1 MKKKA
6 GMLSQAAALAHEINS
21 SLGTDVKLGD
31 DPAFEIVRIPT
42 GSLVL
47 DRVTGGGF
55 ALGRHVEL
63 FGDENVGKSYIAYK
77 TMALSQSRGK
87 VCVIVDPEHSFDRKW
102 FKHLGGKPKELLTFH
117 PANADDA
124 IAVMMLLAKHA
135 EAKEVEVIT
144 IDSVASMVTRE
155 ELEKDPREEDRIA
168 SQARMMSRALR
179 RITAVNRQTLFIWVN
194 QERMNIGVRFG
205 NPKTTSGGR
214 ALRYYATTRIEMRRG
229 TRIIEERQVARG
241 GKLVKGKV
249 QVGRWIQLRCE
260 KDKSTRP
267 FREGSFIFDN
277 ELSEISEPSEVIE
290 LGLLDGLIE
299 RKSNSFYYT
308 DLDDKEWKGSYR
320 QFSKWLRTEKVL
332 RDELVLVIQDE
343 TVNDEIGGEDTG

>member
-6 GMLSQAAALAHEINS
+6 GTLTKAASLAHEINS
-21 SLGTDVKLGD
+21 SLGTDVRLGD
-31 DPAFEIVRIPT
+31 DSAFEITRIPT

-63 FGDENVGKSYIAYK
+63 FGDENVCKSYIAYK
-77 TMALSQSRGK
+77 TMALAQARDK
-87 VCVIVDPEHSFDRKW
+87 VCVIIDPEHSFDRKW
-102 FKHLGGKPKELLTFH
+102 FKHLGGKPRELLTFH
-117 PANADDA
+117 PGNAEEA
-124 IAVMMLLAKHA
+124 VSVMMLVAKYA
-135 EAKEVEVIT
+135 EEKEIQVVA
-144 IDSVASMVTRE
+144 IDSVAALITKE
-155 ELEKDPREEDRIA
+155 EQEKDPREEDRIA

-179 RITAVNRQTLFIWVN
+179 RITAANRQVLFIWIN
-194 QERMNIGVRFG
+194 QERTNIGVRFG

-241 GKLVKGKV
+241 GKLVNGKV
-249 QVGRWIQLRCE
+249 QIGRWIQLRCE

-267 FREGSFIFDN
+267 YREGSFIFDN
-277 ELSEISEPSEVIE
+277 ELSEISLPSEIIE

-299 RKSNSFYYT
+299 RRANSFIYT
-308 DLDDKEWKGSYR
+308 DLDDKEWKGSYK
-320 QFSKWLRTEKVL
+320 QFSKWLRTDQVL
-332 RDELVLVIQDE
+332 CDELVAVIQDA
-343 TVNDEIGGEDTG
+343 TINDEIGGED

>member
-6 GMLSQAAALAHEINS
+6 GTLTKAASLANEINA
-21 SLGTDVKLGD
+21 SLGTDVRLGD
-31 DPAFEIVRIPT
+31 DEAFEIVRIPT

-63 FGDENVGKSYIAYK
+63 FGDENVCKSYIAYK
-77 TMALSQSRGK
+77 TMALAQDRGK
-87 VCVIVDPEHSFDRKW
+87 VCVIIDPEHSFDRKW
-102 FKHLGGKPKELLTFH
+102 FKHLGGKPRELLTFH
-117 PANADDA
+117 PGNAEEA
-124 IAVMMLLAKHA
+124 VSVMMLVAKYA
-135 EAKEVEVIT
+135 EEKEIQVVA
-144 IDSVASMVTRE
+144 IDSVAALITKE
-155 ELEKDPREEDRIA
+155 EQEKDPREEDRIA

-179 RITAVNRQTLFIWVN
+179 RITAANRQVLFIWIN
-194 QERMNIGVRFG
+194 QERTNIGVRFG

-267 FREGSFIFDN
+267 YREGSFIFDN
-277 ELSEISEPSEVIE
+277 ELSEISLPSEIIE
-290 LGLLDGLIE
+290 LGLLDELIE
-299 RKSNSFYYT
+299 RRSNSFIYT
-308 DLDDKEWKGSYR
+308 DLDDKEWKGSYK
-320 QFSKWLRTEKVL
+320 QFSKWLRINQVL
-332 RDELVLVIQDE
+332 CDELVAVIMDQ
-343 TVNDEIGGEDTG
+343 TVNDELGAE

>member
-6 GMLSQAAALAHEINS
+6 GTLSQAASLAHEINS
-21 SLGTDVKLGD
+21 SLGTDVRLGD

-63 FGDENVGKSYIAYK
+63 FGDENVCKSYIAYR
-77 TMALSQSRGK
+77 TMALAQDRGK

-117 PANADDA
+117 PNNAEDA
-124 IAVMMLLAKHA
+124 VAVMMLLAKHA
-135 EAKEVEVIT
+135 QEKDIQVIS
-144 IDSVASMVTRE
+144 IDSVAALITRE
-155 ELEKDPREEDRIA
+155 EQEKDPREEDRIA

-179 RITAVNRQTLFIWVN
+179 RITAVNRKMLFIWVN
-194 QERMNIGVRFG
+194 QERTNIGVRFG

-214 ALRYYATTRIEMRRG
+214 ALRYYATTRIEMRKG
-229 TRIIEERQVARG
+229 TRIIDEREVARG

-249 QVGRWIQLRCE
+249 QTGRWIQLRCE

-267 FREGSFIFDN
+267 HREGSFIFDN
-277 ELSEISEPSEVIE
+277 ELSEISEPSEIIE
-290 LGLLDGLIE
+290 LGLLDGLVE

-308 DLDDKEWKGSYR
+308 DLDDREWKGTYR
-320 QFSKWLRTEKVL
+320 QFSKWLRTENVL
-332 RDELVLVIQDE
+332 RDELVSAIQDQ
-343 TVNDEIGGEDTG
+343 TVTDEIGGEDA

>member
-6 GMLSQAAALAHEINS
+6 GMLTKAASLANEINA
-21 SLGTDVKLGD
+21 SLGTDIRLGD
-31 DPAFEIVRIPT
+31 DSAFEIVRIPT

-77 TMALSQSRGK
+77 TMALAQARGK

-102 FKHLGGKPKELLTFH
+102 FKHLGGRPKELLTFH
-117 PANADDA
+117 PQNAEDA
-124 IAVMMLLAKHA
+124 VAVMMLVAKHA
-135 EAKEVEVIT
+135 EEKEIQVVS
-144 IDSVASMVTRE
+144 IDSVSALITKE
-155 ELEKDPREEDRIA
+155 EQEKDPREEDRIA

-179 RITAVNRQTLFIWVN
+179 RITAANRQVLFIWIN
-194 QERMNIGVRFG
+194 QERTNIGVRFG

-229 TRIIEERQVARG
+229 TRIVEERPVARG
-241 GKLVKGKV
+241 GKLVNGKV

-267 FREGSFIFDN
+267 FREGSFVFDN
-277 ELSEISEPSEVIE
+277 EASEISLASEIIE
-290 LGLLDGLIE
+290 LALLDGLIE
-299 RKSNSFYYT
+299 RKANSFVYV
-308 DLDDKEWKGSYR
+308 DLDDREWKGTYK
-320 QFSKWLRTEKVL
+320 QFSKWLRNEDVL
-332 RDELVLVIQDE
+332 REELISVIQDQ
-343 TVNDEIGGEDTG
+343 TINDSIGGEENG

>member
-1 MKKKA
+1 MAPKKA
-6 GMLSQAAALAHEINS
+6 GTLTKAASLANEINA
-21 SLGTDVKLGD
+21 SLGTDVRLGD
-31 DPAFEIVRIPT
+31 DKAFEIVRIPT

-63 FGDENVGKSYIAYK
+63 FGDENVCKSYIAYK
-77 TMALSQSRGK
+77 TMALAQDRGK

-102 FKHLGGKPKELLTFH
+102 FRHLGGKPRELLTFH
-117 PANADDA
+117 PGNAEEA
-124 IAVMMLLAKHA
+124 VSVMMLVAKYA
-135 EAKEVEVIT
+135 EEKDIQVVA
-144 IDSVASMVTRE
+144 IDSVSALITKE
-155 ELEKDPREEDRIA
+155 EQEKDPREEDRIA

-179 RITAVNRQTLFIWVN
+179 RITAANRQVLFIWIN
-194 QERMNIGVRFG
+194 QERTNIGVRFG

-241 GKLVKGKV
+241 GKLANGKV

-267 FREGSFIFDN
+267 YREGSFVFDN
-277 ELSEISEPSEVIE
+277 ELSEISEPSEIIE
-290 LGLLDGLIE
+290 LALLDGLIE
-299 RKSNSFYYT
+299 RRANSFIYL
-308 DLDDKEWKGSYR
+308 DLDDKEWKGSYK
-320 QFSKWLRTEKVL
+320 QFSKWLRIEQVL
-332 RDELVLVIQDE
+332 RDELVAVIQDA
-343 TVNDEIGGEDTG
+343 TINDEIGEGD

>member
-6 GMLSQAAALAHEINS
+6 GTLTKAASLAHEINA
-21 SLGTDVKLGD
+21 SLGTDVRLGD
-31 DPAFEIVRIPT
+31 DPAFEITRIPT

-77 TMALSQSRGK
+77 TMALAQDRGK

-117 PANADDA
+117 PTNAEDA
-124 IAVMMLLAKHA
+124 VAVMMLVAKHA
-135 EAKEVEVIT
+135 EEKDIEVVS
-144 IDSVASMVTRE
+144 IDSVSALITKE
-155 ELEKDPREEDRIA
+155 EAEKDPREEDRIA

-179 RITAVNRQTLFIWVN
+179 RITAANHSILFIWIN
-194 QERMNIGVRFG
+194 QERVNIGVRFG

-229 TRIIEERQVARG
+229 TRIIEERPVARG
-241 GKLVKGKV
+241 GKLQNGKV
-249 QVGRWIQLRCE
+249 QIGRWIQLRCE

-277 ELSEISEPSEVIE
+277 ESSEISEASEIIE

-299 RKSNSFYYT
+299 RKDNSFYYT
-308 DLDDKEWKGSYR
+308 DLDDREWKGTYKA
-320 QFSKWLRTEKVL
+320 FSKLLRTESVL
-332 RDELVLVIQDE
+332 RDELIAVIQDQ
-343 TVNDEIGGEDTG
+343 TVSDITGGEGDG

>member
-6 GMLSQAAALAHEINS
+6 GTLTKAASLANEINA
-21 SLGTDVKLGD
+21 SLGTDVRLGD
-31 DPAFEIVRIPT
+31 DAAFEIVRIPT

-77 TMALSQSRGK
+77 TMALAQSRGK

-117 PANADDA
+117 PENAEDA
-124 IAVMMLLAKHA
+124 IAVMMLIASHA
-135 EAKEVEVIT
+135 EEKEIQVVT
-144 IDSVASMVTRE
+144 IDSVSALITKE
-155 ELEKDPREEDRIA
+155 ESEKDPREQDRIA

-179 RITAVNRQTLFIWVN
+179 RITAVNKQMLFIWIN
-194 QERMNIGVRFG
+194 QERVNIGVRFG

-229 TRIIEERQVARG
+229 TRIVEERSVARG
-241 GKLVKGKV
+241 GKLVNGKV

-277 ELSEISEPSEVIE
+277 ELSEISLPSEIIE
-290 LGLLDGLIE
+290 LGLLDGTVE
-299 RKSNSFYYT
+299 RKANSFCYT
-308 DLDDKEWKGSYR
+308 DLDDREWKGTYK
-320 QFSKWLRTEKVL
+320 QFTKWLRTEDVL
-332 RDELVLVIQDE
+332 RDELVSVIEDQ
-343 TVNDEIGGEDTG
+343 TINGGLGGED